1 MSNQE
6 SENNK
11 RIAKN
16 TIALYIRT
24 LITMAVGLY
33 TSRVVLNVLG
43 VEDYGVYNVVGGVV
57 SMFAI
62 VTSSLSQA
70 ISRYLT
76 FELGKGNRDKLR
88 TIFCTSINILLLM
101 SLVVVVLMECIGVWF
116 LNSKINIDPDRMYA
130 ANWVFQFS
138 ILTFIVNLISV
149 PYNAAIIA
157 HEKMKAFAY
166 VSILEAGLKLVIVV
180 ALLLS
185 SIDKLITY
193 AFFQLMVSITIR
205 MVYGSYCKRHF
216 EECRYSFIMDRQ
228 LIKSMTSFAGW
239 SSTSSIVWIFNT
251 QGINIISNIFFGV
264 VVNAAR
270 GVATQVEGIV
280 KGFVVNFTTAVRPQI
295 IKSYSAGDKTYLFKL
310 LCSSTKYSYFLMLI
324 FFVPFLFEAEVIL
337 RLWLK
342 KYPDYAPLFLRLT
355 LVSTLVGLLGD
366 LLFTNILAVGK
377 LKLYMIWETIITGL
391 VFPATYLFFYL
402 GYSPAFPYVFYAS
415 AYMILIIVRLF
426 FLKRE
431 EQFPV
436 KKFWLDVL
444 KPVLLVTVL
453 VCVVPYIFKFL
464 IFKSDDILYSI
475 ADIFICGIS
484 VLVSIYFAGT
494 NTEEK
499 IFIKN
504 KLQLFYN
511 HLICRR

>member
-6 SENNK
+6 SEKNK

-57 SMFAI
+57 SMFSI
-62 VTSSLSQA
+62 VTASLSQS

-76 FELGKGNRDKLR
+76 FELGKGNQDKLR
-88 TIFCTSINILLLM
+88 SIFCTSVNIQLLM
-101 SLVVVVLMECIGVWF
+101 SLVVFILMECIGVWF
-116 LNSKINIDPDRMYA
+116 LNTKMNIDADRMHA

-138 ILTFIVNLISV
+138 VLTFVVNLISV
-149 PYNAAIIA
+149 PYNAVIIA

-166 VSILEAGLKLVIVV
+166 VSILEAVLKLVIVA

-193 AFFQLMVSITIR
+193 AFLQLMVSITIR

-216 EECRYSFIMDRQ
+216 QECRYSLIIDKQ
-228 LIKSMTSFAGW
+228 LIKDMTGFAGW
-239 SSTSSIVWIFNT
+239 GSTSSIVWIFNT

-295 IKSYSAGDKTYLFKL
+295 IKSYSAGDKEYLFKL
-310 LCSSTKYSYFLMLI
+310 LCTSTKYSYFLMLI
-324 FFVPFLFEAEVIL
+324 FFVPFLFEAEAIL
-337 RLWLK
+337 QW
-342 KYPDYAPLFLRLT
+342 F
-355 LVSTLVGLLGD
+355 
-366 LLFTNILAVGK
+366 
-377 LKLYMIWETIITGL
+377 
-391 VFPATYLFFYL
+391 
-402 GYSPAFPYVFYAS
+402 
-415 AYMILIIVRLF
+415 
-426 FLKRE
+426 
-431 EQFPV
+431 V
-436 KKFWLDVL
+436 K
-444 KPVLLVTVL
+444 
-453 VCVVPYIFKFL
+453 I
-464 IFKSDDILYSI
+464 
-475 ADIFICGIS
+475 
-484 VLVSIYFAGT
+484 
-494 NTEEK
+494 
-499 IFIKN
+499 
-504 KLQLFYN
+504 
-511 HLICRR
+511 